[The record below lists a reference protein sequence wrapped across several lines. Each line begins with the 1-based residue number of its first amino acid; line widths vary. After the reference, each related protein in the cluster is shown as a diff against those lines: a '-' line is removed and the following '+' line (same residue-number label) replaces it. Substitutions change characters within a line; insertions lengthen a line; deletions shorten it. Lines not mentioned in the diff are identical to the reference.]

1 MTGDR
6 LQPMLA
12 IDPVRAARYQGAD
25 MQPTIASD
33 ALIVISALFAA
44 LGLLSGGNPV
54 VAVIGLLAILGGG
67 ALNLASK
74 SR

>member
-1 MTGDR
+1 
-6 LQPMLA
+6 
-12 IDPVRAARYQGAD
+12 